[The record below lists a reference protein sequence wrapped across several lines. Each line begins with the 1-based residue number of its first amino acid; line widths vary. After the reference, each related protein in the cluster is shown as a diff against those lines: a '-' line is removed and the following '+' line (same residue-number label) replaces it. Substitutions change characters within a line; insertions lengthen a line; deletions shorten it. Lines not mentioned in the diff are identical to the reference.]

1 MIKTLKEY
9 NDIGLACVPV
19 TKDKSPAV
27 PEKYSWVG
35 GVSDKELFK
44 TCYGIGVLCGKVS
57 GGLECIDID
66 NHQGTAKKNL
76 SLLFDQIKDL
86 YEKYKFPIEST
97 KTGGYHLIYRC
108 DKIGKNQK
116 LASIPIEDENK
127 KIISDA
133 IFETR
138 GEGGYFVCDP
148 TPGYKFIKSNIF
160 QIPRIEIEE
169 RDQIIGICCSF
180 NEFIQPSKIVRNDYE
195 NDKDKPG
202 NIFNDDVSSIDEVI
216 SILELN
222 GWKDLGNN
230 RWTRPGKSK
239 GVSATLGKAAK
250 NCFYVFSANAYP
262 FEENHGYSPFQVIGL
277 LKYNSD
283 FKQFA
288 KDLAERYQLNKKEYK
303 AKSEET
309 KKDNDTLDKLLK
321 KCFIDPDVELE
332 RPPIALY
339 ISDNEATRT
348 IRKRLFT
355 LGNFSC
361 IIGKSKSRK
370 TFLVSM
376 LTAAML
382 SISGVYNKFFGN
394 LPESKRQII
403 YFDTE
408 QSDFDAATAVK
419 RVLKI
424 SNMKDD
430 FLGAFKLRD
439 LTYLERCDVV
449 EYALSYFQN
458 IGLVVIDGIA
468 DLVKAINDE
477 EEATRIVQCLMRWS
491 KQYNCHIITVL
502 HQNKNDNFATGWV
515 GSLIMK
521 KAEVIISVNKG
532 KGSDKPSTASCDYA
546 RGMDFN
552 DFDFHIENGLPVL
565 SDEYNELASPDYF
578 ND

>member
-1 MIKTLKEY
+1 MIKTLQEY
-9 NDIGLACVPV
+9 NFVGLACLPV
-19 TKDKSPAV
+19 LENKSPDLLKGESWNNGITDK
-27 PEKYSWVG
+27 EKY
-35 GVSDKELFK
+35 KN
-44 TCYGIGVLCGKVS
+44 CHGIGIICGEIS

-66 NHQGTAKKNL
+66 NHSGTAKENL
-76 SLLFDQIKDL
+76 KLLIEQIKDL

-97 KTGGYHLIYRC
+97 QTGGYHLIYRC
-108 DKIGKNQK
+108 DSVEGNQK
-116 LASIPIEDENK
+116 LASVAFMEK
-127 KIISDA
+127 KINKWRPDA

-138 GEGGYFVCDP
+138 GEGGYFVAAP
-148 TPGYKFIKSNIF
+148 TPKYKFIKNDIF
-160 QIPRIEIEE
+160 NIPRITKEE
-169 RDQIIGICCSF
+169 REIILSICKSF
-180 NEFIQPSKIVRNDYE
+180 NTWYELIKNEYE
-195 NDKDKPG
+195 NSEEKPG
-202 NIFNDDVSSIDEVI
+202 NIFNSNPESKSEMI
-216 SILELN
+216 STLKEN
-222 GWKDLGNN
+222 GWKELKPKM
-230 RWTRPGKSK
+230 WCRPGKNE
-239 GVSATLGKAAK
+239 GISATMDKAAE

-262 FEENHGYSPFQVIGL
+262 FEEKKGYSAFQVIGL
-277 LKYNSD
+277 LKYKGD

-303 AKSEET
+303 AKPEET

-321 KCFIDPDVELE
+321 KCFIDSDVELE

-382 SISGVYNKFFGN
+382 SLSGVYNKFFGN
-394 LPESKRQII
+394 LPASKRQII

-408 QSDFDAATAVK
+408 QSDFDAAAAVK
-419 RVLKI
+419 RILKI

-552 DFDFHIENGLPVL
+552 DFDFHIENGIPVL

>member
-1 MIKTLKEY
+1 MIKALQEY
-9 NDIGLACVPV
+9 NFIGLACLP
-19 TKDKSPAV
+19 TKEDKSPDLLKDESWLNGITDK
-27 PEKYSWVG
+27 EKYK
-35 GVSDKELFK
+35 DCF
-44 TCYGIGVLCGKVS
+44 GIGIVCGEVS

-66 NHQGTAKKNL
+66 NHSGTAKENL
-76 SLLFDQIKDL
+76 ELFIKEIKEL

-108 DKIGKNQK
+108 DFVEGNQK
-116 LASIPIEDENK
+116 LASVAFKEK
-127 KIISDA
+127 KTDKWRPDA

-138 GEGGYFVCDP
+138 GEGGYFVAAP
-148 TPGYKFIKSNIF
+148 TPNYKFIRNDIFNIPK
-160 QIPRIEIEE
+160 ITKEE
-169 RDQIIGICCSF
+169 REFIISICKSF
-180 NEFIQPSKIVRNDYE
+180 NTWYE
-195 NDKDKPG
+195 PIKNEYEDSGEKPG
-202 NIFNDDVSSIDEVI
+202 NIFNTKSESKDEMI
-216 SILELN
+216 SVLKEN
-222 GWKDLGNN
+222 GWKELKPQM
-230 RWTRPGKSK
+230 WCRPGKDT
-239 GVSATLGKAAK
+239 GISATLGKAAE

-262 FEENHGYSPFQVIGL
+262 FDEKHGYSPFQVIGL
-277 LKYNSD
+277 LKYKGD

-288 KDLAERYQLNKKEYK
+288 RDIVERYNL
-303 AKSEET
+303 
-309 KKDNDTLDKLLK
+309 KKDNKKVEVPTDTDTLKKRLK
-321 KCFIDPDVELE
+321 GCYIDPNVELE

-348 IRKRLFT
+348 IRKRMLT

-361 IIGKSKSRK
+361 VIGKSKSRK
-370 TFLVSM
+370 TFLVII
-376 LTAAML
+376 LTAALL
-382 SISGVYNKFFGN
+382 SIRGIYNKFFGN
-394 LPESKRQII
+394 LPDNKRQIL

-408 QSDFDAATAVK
+408 QSDFDSAATAK
-419 RVLKI
+419 RILKVA
-424 SNMKDD
+424 NMPDEH
-430 FLGAFKLRD
+430 LAAFKLRD
-439 LTYLERCDVV
+439 LTYLERCETI
-449 EYALSYFQN
+449 EYAFTFFKN

-477 EEATRIVQCLMRWS
+477 EEATRIVQCLMSWS

-532 KGSDKPSTASCDYA
+532 KGSDKPSTASCDYS

-565 SDEYNELASPDYF
+565 SDEYEENTIPDYF